1 MSRHVAPAVRSMTRL
16 SGALAVGLLLV
27 LLQASACTRVQSEP
41 PRAGTAP
48 PHEEQQAPSASP
60 QVEQPRSKPA
70 EPPMTTQPKPAE
82 PPASKPA
89 EQPQPRPPVPPPPK
103 PATPPPPRPVT
114 PPAPK
119 PAAPPPPAQSAGPP
133 PPAAAAAIGDLTALE
148 KRLRDTSAIGLF
160 TKLALKNEVD
170 DLLERVRTF
179 HEGRGG
185 ATLAKLRESYDLLV
199 LKVVSLLQDK
209 DAPLARDI
217 FTSREALWNL
227 LADPVKFKTLGFD
240 PTRGLAWRRE

>member
-1 MSRHVAPAVRSMTRL
+1 MARHVAPAVRSMTRL

-119 PAAPPPPAQSAGPP
+119 PAAPPPPAAG
-133 PPAAAAAIGDLTALE
+133 GGRDR
-148 KRLRDTSAIGLF
+148 RLDR
-160 TKLALKNEVD
+160 
-170 DLLERVRTF
+170 
-179 HEGRGG
+179 
-185 ATLAKLRESYDLLV
+185 
-199 LKVVSLLQDK
+199 
-209 DAPLARDI
+209 
-217 FTSREALWNL
+217 SREAT
-227 LADPVKFKTLGFD
+227 ARYQRDRVVHQAGAQE
-240 PTRGLAWRRE
+240 RSRRPAGASPHVP

>member
-1 MSRHVAPAVRSMTRL
+1 MT
-16 SGALAVGLLLV
+16 A
-27 LLQASACTRVQSEP
+27 
-41 PRAGTAP
+41 
-48 PHEEQQAPSASP
+48 
-60 QVEQPRSKPA
+60 
-70 EPPMTTQPKPAE
+70 QPKPAE

-89 EQPQPRPPVPPPPK
+89 EQPQPRPPVPPPSK

-133 PPAAAAAIGDLTALE
+133 PPATAAAIGDLTALE

-240 PTRGLAWRRE
+240 LTRGLAWRRE